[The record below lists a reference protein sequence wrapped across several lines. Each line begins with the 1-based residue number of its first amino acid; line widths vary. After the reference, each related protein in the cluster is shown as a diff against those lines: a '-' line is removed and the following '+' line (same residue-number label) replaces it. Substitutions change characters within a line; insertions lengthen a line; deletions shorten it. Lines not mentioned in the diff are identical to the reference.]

1 MYLFC
6 CQIRDAAGWICVF
19 GGGGNDKSVYWGDY
33 STVQCGVVEH
43 GIVRCRSRNEM
54 ALRDEILRRTLYIL
68 LFN

>member
-6 CQIRDAAGWICVF
+6 CQIRDAAGWNCVF
-19 GGGGNDKSVYWGDY
+19 GGGGNDKSVYWADY

-43 GIVRCRSRNEM
+43 GIRR
-54 ALRDEILRRTLYIL
+54 RDEILRRTLYIL